1 MTIVCG
7 ERLDYRRGMMK
18 PNTLAHA
25 GTRATL
31 VVGLAAAAM
40 LSFTHTAQASD
51 FRTLDF
57 GAPCDNVTRLEA
69 AQSSTPVEEQLPSGY
84 QYAFH
89 TRFMD
94 RDAVVG
100 YSCKDGAFFRG
111 AYIFQARDQAD
122 ASSLYKKLKQR
133 VTHERGAPSYD
144 FASSEYRNKMHAVGA
159 TLSEADKQVAFW
171 NGKRDEA
178 HLSVGQPSGTR
189 GWRVSLSYTAEG
201 H

>member
-1 MTIVCG
+1 MTN
-7 ERLDYRRGMMK
+7 
-18 PNTLAHA
+18 PNTLSPA
-25 GTRATL
+25 GTRVALIASL
-31 VVGLAAAAM
+31 VAAAAT
-40 LSFTHTAQASD
+40 LALPDTAHATD
-51 FRTLDF
+51 FRTLNF

-69 AQSSTPVEEQLPSGY
+69 AQSSTPLDEQLPSGY
-84 QYAFH
+84 QYAF
-89 TRFMD
+89 RARYLD

-111 AYIFQARDQAD
+111 AYIFQARDEAD

-144 FASSEYRNKMHAVGA
+144 FASSEYRQKMHSVGA

-189 GWRVSLSYTAEG
+189 GWRVSLSYTADG